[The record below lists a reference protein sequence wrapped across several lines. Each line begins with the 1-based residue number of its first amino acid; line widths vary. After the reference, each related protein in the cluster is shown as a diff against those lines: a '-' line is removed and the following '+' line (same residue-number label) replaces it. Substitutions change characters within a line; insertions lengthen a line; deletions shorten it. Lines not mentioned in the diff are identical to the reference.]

1 MKVVAITQ
9 ARMGSSRLPGK
20 VLMNLQGRPMLA
32 HHVERVSR
40 ARLVNQVVVAT
51 TDRTSD
57 DTIAA
62 FCKDAGFD
70 VFRGDEADVLSR
82 YAGAAQAFSADVVVR
97 VTSDCPLI
105 DPEVIDRTIGLFL
118 EKSPDIDY
126 VSNRLVPSFPRGL
139 DTEVF
144 SRGALDKA
152 AREATLPDD
161 REHVTLYIWRQPNRF
176 LLADLRNETDL
187 SHLRWTVDEPADF
200 ELVSQIFA
208 ELWPSK
214 PRFGLADCLD
224 LLIRRPE
231 LLTIN
236 SHIQQWIPEIVRDT
250 YGRKV

>member
-1 MKVVAITQ
+1 MPAKNNA
-9 ARMGSSRLPGK
+9 
-20 VLMNLQGRPMLA
+20 
-32 HHVERVSR
+32 
-40 ARLVNQVVVAT
+40 
-51 TDRTSD
+51 
-57 DTIAA
+57 
-62 FCKDAGFD
+62 
-70 VFRGDEADVLSR
+70 R